1 MLKIRNFKFNE
12 IKNISIIKFVRL
24 NLLKGANIQ
33 GTGLVLPF
41 RGTLLDIQT
50 TGKLIVMGLLK
61 INTNKIKGSKAQISI
76 RLGKQS
82 VLRVNGEFMFYSQN
96 DIRVFNNAQLTLGS
110 GYMNHGGVISC
121 YKSITIGE
129 GVKIARNVFIYD
141 SDLHKLKNENGMVVN
156 NPKPIVIGNHV
167 WIGSKATILKGV
179 TIGDGAVVAAH
190 SLVNRDVPPCCLVA
204 GVPAKIIK
212 ENIIWE

>member
-82 VLRVNGEFMFYSQN
+82 VLRVNGEF
-96 DIRVFNNAQLTLGS
+96 D
-110 GYMNHGGVISC
+110 
-121 YKSITIGE
+121 
-129 GVKIARNVFIYD
+129 
-141 SDLHKLKNENGMVVN
+141 
-156 NPKPIVIGNHV
+156 
-167 WIGSKATILKGV
+167 
-179 TIGDGAVVAAH
+179 
-190 SLVNRDVPPCCLVA
+190 
-204 GVPAKIIK
+204 
-212 ENIIWE
+212 

>member
-1 MLKIRNFKFNE
+1 M
-12 IKNISIIKFVRL
+12 RL

-96 DIRVFNNAQLTLGS
+96 DIRVFNNAQLTLG
-110 GYMNHGGVISC
+110 
-121 YKSITIGE
+121 
-129 GVKIARNVFIYD
+129 RIYE
-141 SDLHKLKNENGMVVN
+141 SRR
-156 NPKPIVIGNHV
+156 GN
-167 WIGSKATILKGV
+167 IL
-179 TIGDGAVVAAH
+179 
-190 SLVNRDVPPCCLVA
+190 L
-204 GVPAKIIK
+204 
-212 ENIIWE
+212 